1 MMDTG
6 IRRGSEPL
14 PRMRKGVKRRLGSF
28 AVDLSWGL
36 VVVSLGLVVV
46 SLGLVVVS
54 LGLVVS
60 LGFFKLLTLGLVM
73 SLGFFK
79 LLPLGL
85 LTLPTL
91 CFDFVLRDCR
101 FDLLRCRRDLDRR
114 DLDR

>member
-1 MMDTG
+1 
-6 IRRGSEPL
+6 
-14 PRMRKGVKRRLGSF
+14 MRKGVKRRLGSF
-28 AVDLSWGL
+28 AVDLS
-36 VVVSLGLVVV
+36 LGLVVV
-46 SLGLVVVS
+46 SLGLVVV
-54 LGLVVS
+54 
-60 LGFFKLLTLGLVM
+60 